1 MNLYL
6 KNTIVLWPIIT
17 YVQCTFY
24 GQIETQVSTNSVV
37 GTLQNVT
44 ITECVTSCLQSTSC
58 NKSALKKK
66 DGACL
71 HLKKEKKQENNDSW
85 LNVIVFEQRKLPISQ
100 YIQPNF
106 SGQLGRNCLL
116 CCLQNHLA
124 QLIDVLSKR
133 MSNTVR
139 ASINEFLK
147 T

>member
-44 ITECVTSCLQSTSC
+44 VTECVTSCLQSTSC

-71 HLKKEKKQENNDSW
+71 HLKKDEKQENNSSW
-85 LNVIVFEQRKLPISQ
+85 LGVIVFEQRKLLVI
-100 YIQPNF
+100 YVVITHLIHF
-106 SGQLGRNCLL
+106 SNILP
-116 CCLQNHLA
+116 
-124 QLIDVLSKR
+124 D
-133 MSNTVR
+133 
-139 ASINEFLK
+139 
-147 T
+147 